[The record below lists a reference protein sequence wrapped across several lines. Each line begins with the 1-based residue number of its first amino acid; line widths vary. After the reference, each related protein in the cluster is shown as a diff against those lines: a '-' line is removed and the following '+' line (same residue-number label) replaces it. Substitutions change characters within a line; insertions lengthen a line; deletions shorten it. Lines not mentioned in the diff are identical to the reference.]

1 MSYTTSLEYLKSK
14 LEDERS
20 NIVSFLSQGTLKD
33 IEEYR
38 RLCGIIQG
46 LDAAKVLINDLEKRM
61 ETGDE

>member
-1 MSYTTSLEYLKSK
+1 MSYTSALDYLKSK

-46 LDAAKVLINDLEKRM
+46 LDAAKVLISELEKRM
-61 ETGDE
+61 ETDDE

>member
-1 MSYTTSLEYLKSK
+1 MSYTTPLEYLKSK

-20 NIVSFLSQGTLKD
+20 NIVSFLSLGTLKD

-38 RLCGIIQG
+38 RLSGIIQG

>member
-1 MSYTTSLEYLKSK
+1 MSYTTPLEYLKSK

-38 RLCGIIQG
+38 RLSGIIQG

-61 ETGDE
+61 ETDDE

>member
-1 MSYTTSLEYLKSK
+1 MSYTTPLEYLKSK

-38 RLCGIIQG
+38 RLSGIIQG

>member
-1 MSYTTSLEYLKSK
+1 MSYTTPLDYLKSK
-14 LEDERS
+14 IEDERS

-46 LDAAKVLINDLEKRM
+46 LDAAKVHIVDLEKRM
-61 ETGDE
+61 ETDDE

>member
-1 MSYTTSLEYLKSK
+1 MRYTTPLEYLKSK

-38 RLCGIIQG
+38 RLSGIIQG

>member
-1 MSYTTSLEYLKSK
+1 MSYTTALDYLKSK

-46 LDAAKVLINDLEKRM
+46 LDAAKVLISGLEKRM
-61 ETGDE
+61 ETDDE

>member
-61 ETGDE
+61 ETDDE

>member
-1 MSYTTSLEYLKSK
+1 MSYTTPLEYLKSK

-38 RLCGIIQG
+38 RLSGIIQG
-46 LDAAKVLINDLEKRM
+46 LDAAIVLINDLEKRM